1 MAPRRKAQLAPEP
14 KIVPPTSGGSGID
27 ITNTTTYFES
37 LANKELSNPKNTKD
51 NMLPEVETETFGMQS
66 EIIGSP
72 VKPTPVVGRKSN
84 VEEIVPTEALRPLE
98 ELNAQNLAQYV
109 VNAHYIID
117 TVNKKKYLQ
126 NTIITLPANED
137 DLPKLFK
144 TCLKTNRISKYIDL
158 QKQVSHNVVA
168 YDPRKRKYVEVGTTE
183 YDEYMKY
190 LDEER
195 ARINKAN
202 DAKLLKERKK
212 LGFTE

>member
-1 MAPRRKAQLAPEP
+1 METGKKFRNHISVVAEEVWGSILALL
-14 KIVPPTSGGSGID
+14 ILVFVQG
-27 ITNTTTYFES
+27 
-37 LANKELSNPKNTKD
+37 
-51 NMLPEVETETFGMQS
+51 LPELAETSADDLSFLADKGLWIALGLTV
-66 EIIGSP
+66 ILAVLIGTRLL
-72 VKPTPVVGRKSN
+72 VWARTYIYLEDN
-84 VEEIVPTEALRPLE
+84 AIVIEK
-98 ELNAQNLAQYV
+98 N
-109 VNAHYIID
+109 

-168 YDPRKRKYVEVGTTE
+168 YDPRKRKYVEVGTEE